1 MTMQSEPEQSGRA
14 VLRLIP
20 LDVWAATALAIAI
33 ALVDP
38 ISTIFVGACLAL
50 FAYVVFE
57 AFGGKL
63 S

>member
-1 MTMQSEPEQSGRA
+1 MTMQNEPGESGRA
-14 VLRLIP
+14 VLKLVP

-38 ISTIFVGACLAL
+38 ISTIFVAAGLAL